1 MRIMISIDVG
11 FRKKIVA
18 LTASASLAIGS
29 LAGGAAVA
37 HAAVGDITA
46 IDVGNGSQP
55 ADIVVGPD
63 GNLWTVNRFAN
74 SVSRVTPAGQIASFV
89 VPGSEPNAIVS
100 GPDGALWFTYFRTDS
115 IGRIATDGTVQSFP
129 TGVTNGNAT
138 DITVGPDG
146 ALWFTLQGARSIG
159 RMTTS
164 GAVTTYSG
172 AGAARSITPGP
183 DGSNRL
189 YYSAGA
195 DGLGEVYLDGNVN
208 PLTAPRG
215 AAFVGPIQNIGGSI
229 WFGMTNAQ
237 QQSTLTRL
245 ANGSF
250 VEVSTPQITS
260 VNNIAPAGDNTM
272 FVTDAAGN
280 RIVHVTNAG
289 SVAATFDSGANSN
302 ASTRGPDGNV
312 WVAAGAFN
320 TPGQVRRILS
330 GVVPTPVTAP
340 SVSPASS
347 LNVGT
352 VATAAN
358 GTWNYLPTS
367 YAYQWQS
374 CASSDATSC
383 ADIPGATGQS
393 YTVATTDVNKYLR
406 VGVRATNLNGQSQ
419 PAYSSL
425 ATTGAA
431 PAPTPTPT
439 PQPATGSTA
448 SIGDGLTMRLYIPKS
463 QKRKTS
469 KIYEVTFGA
478 DDVSGSVVFEFSRGS
493 RTVTKVVPTNAEG
506 SGAAY
511 RWKVPRKWRKG
522 RTTVTATFTPSPGSS
537 LIAAAVTGTV
547 RIR

>member
-1 MRIMISIDVG
+1 MARSLLKTRG
-11 FRKKIVA
+11 KAVA
-18 LTASASLAIGS
+18 LAVSVALGAGS
-29 LAGGAAVA
+29 LAAGALPAS
-37 HAAVGDITA
+37 AAVGDITP
-46 IDVGNGSQP
+46 IEVGAGSQP
-55 ADIVVGPD
+55 EDIVVGPD

-74 SVSRVTPAGQIASFV
+74 SVSRVTPEGGITTFL
-89 VPGSEPNAIVS
+89 VPGQEPNAIVS
-100 GPDGALWFTYFRTDS
+100 GPDGALWFTYFRTDA
-115 IGRIATDGTVQSFP
+115 IGRISTDGTTQSFP

-138 DITVGPDG
+138 DIAVGPDG
-146 ALWFTLQGARSIG
+146 ALWFTLQGAQSIG

-164 GAVTTYSG
+164 GAAATYPG

-183 DGSNRL
+183 EGSNRM
-189 YYSAGA
+189 YYASGA
-195 DGLGEVYLDGNVN
+195 NGLGEVYLDGNVN
-208 PLTAPRG
+208 PLTGPQG
-215 AAFVGPIQNIGGSI
+215 AAFIGTIQNVGGSI

-250 VEVSTPQITS
+250 VEVNTPQITDIRQITPVGTDS
-260 VNNIAPAGDNTM
+260 M
-272 FVTDAAGN
+272 FVTDRTAG
-280 RIVHVTNAG
+280 RVVQVSNAG
-289 SVAATFDSGANSN
+289 SVSTTFTVGSSPNAATQ
-302 ASTRGPDGNV
+302 GPDGNV

-340 SVSPASS
+340 SVSPAAN
-347 LNVGT
+347 LNLGAP
-352 VATAAN
+352 ATATN

-393 YTVATTDVNKYLR
+393 YTVASTDVNKYLR

-425 ATTGAA
+425 AATGAA

-469 KIYEVTFGA
+469 KFYEVTFGA
-478 DDVSGSVVFEFSRGS
+478 DDVSGTVVFEFSRGS
-493 RTVTKVVPTNAEG
+493 RTVTKVVTTNAEG

-522 RTTVTATFTPSPGSS
+522 RTTVTATFTPSPGST
-537 LIAAAVTGTV
+537 LISAAVTGKV